1 MNGQT
6 EFELRVRQLLQ
17 DSADSL
23 HGRTRS
29 KLTQARHA
37 ALDQG
42 AGSAVAGGLF
52 WRRWAPAGAVA
63 MALLVTVFYVGL
75 REPGG
80 QLGATVASNV
90 TMDDLEMLADAEA
103 YSLSADG
110 EADLDA
116 EFYEWAASHG
126 EGGLGT

>member
-6 EFELRVRQLLQ
+6 EFERRVRQLLV
-17 DSADSL
+17 DSSDALD
-23 HGRTRS
+23 GRTRS
-29 KLTQARHA
+29 KLTQARYA
-37 ALDQG
+37 ALDAG
-42 AGSAVAGGLF
+42 AAPAVTGGFF

-80 QLGATVASNV
+80 QLGTSVASNV

-103 YSLSADG
+103 YNLSADG

-116 EFYEWAASHG
+116 EFYEWAASHN